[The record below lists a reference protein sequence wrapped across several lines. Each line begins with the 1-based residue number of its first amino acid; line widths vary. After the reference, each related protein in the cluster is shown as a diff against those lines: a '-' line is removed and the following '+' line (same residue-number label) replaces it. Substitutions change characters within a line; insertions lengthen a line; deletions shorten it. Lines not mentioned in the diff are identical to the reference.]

1 MNPADPSAAFGRVGV
16 AILARAPIPGEAKTR
31 LIPKLGAGGAARLQ
45 AWMLQR
51 AVAMALAADVGPVS
65 LWCAGDPAHRD
76 FELCRALGDVSL
88 HAQTSGDLGARMLE
102 ALRQAATPE
111 GALVIGT
118 DCPALEIGHLRD
130 AAAALRDHDAVAIP
144 AEDGGYVLLG
154 MKQPAPELFA
164 DIEWGSARVMAQTR
178 RRLAALGWRW
188 HETAKL
194 WDVDRPEDVERL
206 LGFCPELRSVLAEK
220 REPA

>member
-1 MNPADPSAAFGRVGV
+1 M
-16 AILARAPIPGEAKTR
+16 ARAPIPGEAKTR
-31 LIPKLGAGGAARLQ
+31 LIPKLGAGGAAKLQ

-51 AVAMALAADVGPVS
+51 TVAMALAADVGPVS

-76 FELCRALGDVSL
+76 FALCRALGDITVQV
-88 HAQTSGDLGARMLE
+88 QTPDDLGARMLE
-102 ALRQAATPE
+102 ALRQTALPD

-118 DCPALEIGHLRD
+118 DCPALDIGHLRD
-130 AAAALRDHDAVAIP
+130 AARALRENDAFAIP

-154 MKQPAPELFA
+154 MTHPSPELFA

-178 RRLAALGWRW
+178 QRLAALGWKWSEAAR
-188 HETAKL
+188 L
-194 WDVDRPEDVERL
+194 WDIDRPEDVERL
-206 LGFCPELRSVLAEK
+206 LGMCPELNEVLAEK